1 MNEVESLRQEIADI
15 AEQLIGQ
22 IQRQSA
28 AQEAQKG
35 AWLMLLRHLSAQ
47 GYANLETVQRDL
59 EMLADV
65 QDDADFQDAYVVLSG
80 AVQGLRGVSSAQPP
94 NGRK

>member
-1 MNEVESLRQEIADI
+1 MNEVESLRQEVAGI

-22 IQRQSA
+22 LQQQA
-28 AQEAQKG
+28 TAQAAQKG

-47 GYANLETVQRDL
+47 GYANLETVQQDL

-65 QDDADFQDAYVVLSG
+65 QDDAGFRLAYEDLAG
-80 AVQGLRGVSSAQPP
+80 AVQKVRGLPSAQP
-94 NGRK
+94 